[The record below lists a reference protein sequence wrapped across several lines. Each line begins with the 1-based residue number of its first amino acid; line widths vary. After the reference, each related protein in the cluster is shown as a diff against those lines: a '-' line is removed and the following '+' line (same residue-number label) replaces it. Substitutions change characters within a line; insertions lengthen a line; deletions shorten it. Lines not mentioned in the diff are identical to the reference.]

1 MKQQVIALTG
11 GLDLTTDKLSVAQ
24 GSAQACLNYEVGIN
38 RGIRRIDGFSRWD
51 GRPYIVYSGFT
62 FYIDVE
68 SEGPPGALF
77 AVGDLGH
84 TLHVDSLSGN
94 AVTADIIVTS
104 VGAVEEISGAYRAYG
119 SASFIEPVN
128 LDTPAHIAGVY
139 LGVLVGEAAS
149 TEFVPSGYAGYQVL
163 VTAVPGDSLTRVP
176 GAHFLN
182 DKLYAVVDLVAIR
195 LTLAS
200 APMPLEGA
208 PIYAAGHTAAIG
220 TLALMRTF
228 DGSSTDS
235 VIELFDY
242 TPDADLAVNTALY
255 TPVVSA
261 NLVRNGSF
269 YAAPASATDWPTA
282 APAGWA
288 YSSGAAGVATATGSN
303 TALVHALTAVAGQT
317 YAVTYT
323 ITVAAGAIQPSI
335 GGASGTSRT
344 ASGTYTDTVR
354 ATGTGALT
362 FTPTGFT
369 GTLDDVSV
377 RLIPTELIADSR
389 FFFGA
394 GGVWT
399 ASDPSWSFTVGLSGR
414 ANATAASLTYISSS
428 EFTPAAGQGYRV
440 TYDVYCVSG
449 SARVMLGNSYGA
461 TRATTGTYEDYIL
474 ATDATELRVY
484 GQDGFTGYIDNI
496 QVVPVDYIGDVV
508 AHVSPERATIYCADW
523 DGPGGWTRIDLGR
536 QLEYVETNATDADAF
551 FLPYSRRGFISQLDA
566 DEVQDT
572 GWVGADGVAEDLGGG
587 ATAWANLDAGVLEAD
602 DGNEAGD
609 SGSSGAFRTNT
620 LKATFSAE
628 ALQIPAGSL
637 VRGIEVR
644 VYRRAMTGARE
655 ELVTI
660 GCTSSP
666 VRSNKG
672 DGSRYLP
679 VVAAS
684 APGRDQTYGGSADLW
699 MSDAV
704 PDLKPSDINDGGFN
718 VQLAYRLVGGAL
730 SSVFVDAVEVKVY
743 YQEQTRKAF
752 VNNTGG
758 SPWDQEIEVI
768 HHTVAEGSATG
779 GATPGPGNG
788 DRRGLLVINSSIGT
802 AYTRPWLFG
811 PDMGIYTEDDQG
823 GALLAYCA
831 STDEPITLA
840 SSYAAAAE
848 SARYVFH
855 SANPYA
861 SDRYD
866 VIFVVNG
873 VERGAMF
880 DGSYLLPIQTGLL
893 AQFEKPRHVA
903 WAGNYLALGYATGS
917 VSISDLGDPLVYVD
931 AASLAAEIGAGDRIT
946 GLVKL
951 KGDSLGVF
959 TESTIFA
966 IQGTDPSTGLARVE
980 ISPSSGA
987 IEYSVLNIGQPVF
1000 LDFAGPATLATT
1012 DQYGDFSA
1020 GRLAE
1025 GATPWFLQRLQL
1037 PTRNQTVDRTFVAGY
1052 VMRNKRQCRY
1062 VFKDGWQASLTFTP
1076 ADGVQ
1081 VTTQRFYGAWDDRGA
1096 TAITVLA
1103 CCHGVTSTGQD
1114 VAFMS
1119 FARDPES
1126 SRYRYLF
1133 QLDSG
1138 QSFDGEPIIA
1148 QWTSQPLQLG
1158 PPFYRKFLDQV
1169 GFHGRAYGYAQF
1181 KVFKGFDYTTPVSD
1195 ETIGASDTGTLYDF
1209 GVSGTSSA
1217 DEACYKSM
1225 HTLRGEGEDVTIL
1238 IESISASALPHTIQ
1252 NLIVRFEPEDPK
1264 A

>member
-24 GSAQACLNYEVGIN
+24 GSAQACLNYEVGVN

-51 GRPYIVYSGFT
+51 GRPYIAYSGFT
-62 FYIDVE
+62 FYVDVE
-68 SEGPPGALF
+68 GVTKKPLF
-77 AVGDLGH
+77 DVGDLGH
-84 TLHVDSLSGN
+84 TLHIDSLSGD

-104 VGAVEEISGAYRAYG
+104 VGATEEISGTGIYRTYG

-139 LGVLVGEAAS
+139 LGVYIGEAAS
-149 TEFVPSGYAGYQVL
+149 TEFIPSEYAGYQVL

-195 LTLAS
+195 LTPTA

-208 PIYAAGHTAAIG
+208 PIYAVGETDAIG
-220 TLALMRTF
+220 TLALARTA
-228 DGSSTDS
+228 DGSSTD
-235 VIELFDY
+235 VIWELFDY
-242 TPDADLAVNTALY
+242 APTTDIAAGVDLY
-255 TPVVSA
+255 TPTVTT
-261 NLVRNGSF
+261 NLVRNGNF
-269 YAAPASATDWPTA
+269 FVAPATATDWPTV
-282 APAGWA
+282 APGGWA
-288 YSSGAAGVATATGSN
+288 YSSGAAGVATATVAAN
-303 TALVHALTAVAGQT
+303 ALTHAMPVIAGCSYEIT
-317 YAVTYT
+317 VT
-323 ITVAAGAIQPSI
+323 ITRSVGSITPSI
-335 GGASGTSRT
+335 GGTSFVAALSASD
-344 ASGTYTDTVR
+344 TYTEIVR
-354 ATGTGALT
+354 AATTGALT
-362 FTPTGFT
+362 LTPAGFT
-369 GTLDDVSV
+369 GTVDDVSV
-377 RLIPTELIADSR
+377 RMVSPELITVGDFSAAGLPWTAGAGWNITGGVAAATNSSSALTHTFAPVSGR
-389 FFFGA
+389 VYRVKFTVSGFGA
-394 GGVWT
+394 GTVTVELGGDAGPARASDGTFVQYLT
-399 ASDPSWSFTVGLSGR
+399 ASGAGVLTF
-414 ANATAASLTYISSS
+414 TAA
-428 EFTPAAGQGYRV
+428 
-440 TYDVYCVSG
+440 
-449 SARVMLGNSYGA
+449 
-461 TRATTGTYEDYIL
+461 
-474 ATDATELRVY
+474 
-484 GQDGFTGYIDNI
+484 GFTGNIDDVSVI
-496 QVVPVDYIGDVV
+496 TVDKVGDVV
-508 AHVSPERATIYCADW
+508 AHVNPQRAGLYCADW
-523 DGPGGWTRIDLGR
+523 DGAGGWSRVDLGR

-566 DEVQDT
+566 AEVLDT
-572 GWVGADGVAEDLGGG
+572 GWVGSDGLPEDIGGG
-587 ATAWANLDAGVLEAD
+587 STIWPGLSAGALAAD
-602 DGNEAGD
+602 DGNEVGD
-609 SGSSGAFRTNT
+609 SGHASLALRTNT
-620 LKATFSAE
+620 LKATFSSE
-628 ALQIPAGSL
+628 ALQIPAGAL
-637 VRGIEVR
+637 VRGVEVR
-644 VYRRAMTGARE
+644 IYRRAQTGARE

-660 GCTSSP
+660 GCTSSAA
-666 VRSNKG
+666 RSNKA

-684 APGRDQTYGGSADLW
+684 APGRDQTYGGANDIW
-699 MSDAV
+699 MAGDI

-718 VQLAYRLVGGAL
+718 VQLAYRLVGSGAL
-730 SSVFVDAVEVKVY
+730 ASTYVDAVQVKVY

-779 GATPGPGNG
+779 GASPGPGNG

-840 SSYAAAAE
+840 SSYAVASE
-848 SARYVFH
+848 NARYVFH

-861 SDRYD
+861 SDLYD
-866 VIFVVNG
+866 VIFIVNG
-873 VERGAMF
+873 AEHGHMF

-917 VSISDLGDPLVYVD
+917 VSISDLGDPLVYVG

-1000 LDFAGPATLATT
+1000 LDFAGPATLTTT
-1012 DQYGDFSA
+1012 DQYGDFSS

-1081 VTTQRFYGAWDDRGA
+1081 VTTQRFYGAWGDRDA

-1103 CCHGVTSTGQD
+1103 CCYGTTSTGQD
-1114 VAFMS
+1114 VAFMT
-1119 FARDPES
+1119 FARDPS
-1126 SRYRYLF
+1126 LSRYRYVF
-1133 QLDSG
+1133 QIDNG
-1138 QSFDGEPIIA
+1138 RSFDSIEIIA

-1158 PPFYRKFLDQV
+1158 PPFYRKQLDQV
-1169 GFHGRAYGYAQF
+1169 GFHGRAYGHAQF
-1181 KVFKGFDYTTPVSD
+1181 KVFKGFDYTTPISD
-1195 ETIGASDTGTLYDF
+1195 ETTGASAAGTLYDF
-1209 GVSGTSSA
+1209 GVAGTTSA
-1217 DEACYKSM
+1217 DEASYKSM